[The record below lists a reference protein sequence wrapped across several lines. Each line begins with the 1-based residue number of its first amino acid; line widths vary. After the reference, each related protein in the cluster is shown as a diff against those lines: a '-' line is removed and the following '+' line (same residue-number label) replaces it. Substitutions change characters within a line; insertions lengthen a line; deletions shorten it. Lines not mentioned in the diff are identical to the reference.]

1 METYTAERVE
11 IRSNRVQPRQL
22 DGDLIDPGKRMK
34 IHVKHRALL
43 LCVPQPDSDPD
54 LAYDSA
60 GRAAGGRGGARRG
73 EGGQV
78 SSTEPVP
85 ETRMMPGDELSADD
99 ASHALRH
106 YGRWPLLRDAFVRFR
121 YGDGFSHSRALGLQ
135 LCLAIVP
142 FLIALSGLATDLGA
156 EEGGQVVA
164 DTVVALT
171 PGASDRWS
179 ATCCNTDEGTEDAGE
194 FALVVGLITGLI
206 ALTHGDGA
214 DRARREPDLRGGT
227 RPPGAGQVRPGRRAR
242 GGRRP
247 ARAVRVPAARGR
259 RRGRRLARRGTAAG
273 AAALRTA
280 WDWVRWPLSLVLI
293 VFAVGLLFEQSP
305 RRKQPA
311 LSWLLFG
318 AAVATVLWWLA
329 SLLLAGYVRISDDF
343 GATYG
348 PLTAIMALLLWAN
361 LTGIAFFL
369 GLAFAA
375 QLEAQRVGVSP
386 ARRRRTAGTPV

>member
-1 METYTAERVE
+1 M
-11 IRSNRVQPRQL
+11 
-22 DGDLIDPGKRMK
+22 
-34 IHVKHRALL
+34 
-43 LCVPQPDSDPD
+43 
-54 LAYDSA
+54 
-60 GRAAGGRGGARRG
+60 
-73 EGGQV
+73 

-99 ASHALRH
+99 ALEALRH

-171 PGASDRWS
+171 PGASDPLVLDLLS
-179 ATCCNTDEGTEDAGE
+179 ADEGTEDAGE
-194 FALVVGLITGLI
+194 FALVVGLITGLL
-206 ALTHGDGA
+206 ALAQAMAQIERGA
-214 DRARREPDLRGGT
+214 NRIYGVERD
-227 RPPGAGQVRPGRRAR
+227 
-242 GGRRP
+242 RP
-247 ARAVRVPAARGR
+247 AVPKYLRATVLAVIAGLPALAGFLLLVA
-259 RRGRRLARRGTAAG
+259 GGAAGDSLAREMGWSDAMRA
-273 AAALRTA
+273 A
-280 WDWVRWPLSLVLI
+280 WDVVRWPVSLALI
-293 VFAVGLLFEQSP
+293 VFAVGVLFEQAP

-318 AAVATVLWWLA
+318 AAVATVLWWVA
-329 SLLLAGYVRISDDF
+329 SLLLAGYVGISDDF
-343 GATYG
+343 NATYG

-375 QLEAQRVGVSP
+375 QLEAQRVGITRP
-386 ARRRRTAGTPV
+386 APEDRWHPGVDSEPAG